1 VIEKH
6 MIEIGFLRRE
16 ELAAIEMERG
26 NRRSGCPRCGEAALV
41 MQEGCAVCLSC
52 GFSKCS

>member
-41 MQEGCAVCLSC
+41 MLEGCAVCLSC